1 MHQGMVGSDISP
13 QADRQGGYDSG
24 TWLNEHTTN
33 TYSFPIAFSHV
44 ILAAALG
51 YAGGIDGG
59 SFQSCGTSWWS
70 NTQICITG
78 ADNGNGKAMWLV
90 IGTV

>member
-1 MHQGMVGSDISP
+1 MPLDI
-13 QADRQGGYDSG
+13 RQGGNDGS
-24 TWLNEHTTN
+24 TWLNEHVTKS
-33 TYSFPIAFSHV
+33 YSFPVAFGRV

-59 SFQSCGTSWWS
+59 SFQACGTASWS
-70 NTQICITG
+70 NTGITITG

-90 IGTV
+90 IGTP